1 MNLIRTET
9 LRGVAISKCQ
19 LRRQVLRLI
28 TKDYHTPLA
37 CRILAAQRL
46 RLLTG
51 WKALTRLT
59 QRCRVSGRPRQVLRF
74 GGLARMHLR
83 QQFHE
88 RLVPALVQK
97 RW

>member
-1 MNLIRTET
+1 
-9 LRGVAISKCQ
+9 
-19 LRRQVLRLI
+19 VLRLI
-28 TKDYHTPLA
+28 TKDHHAPLY
-37 CRILAAQRL
+37 CRLIAAQRM
-46 RLLTG
+46 RQLTG
-51 WKALTRLT
+51 LKTLTRLT

-74 GGLARMHLR
+74 GGLSRMHLR